1 MSQASSARLTDRR
14 LSARHGP
21 AVTGGMR
28 LTLLNA
34 FELVCNGTPVAV
46 PMSAQRLLSFLA
58 LHPRPLLRPF
68 VAGML
73 WPETSDV
80 RAHASLRSALWRL
93 HRLGYRL
100 VEANG
105 SRLLLGAEVEVD
117 LRASEAFAR
126 RVLDE
131 TDAEVVGADPSLL
144 FDDLLPDWYEDWV
157 LLERERFRQLRLRAL
172 DTLCQRLMGA
182 GRLGAAV
189 DVGLAALAA
198 EPLRESAHRALV
210 RIHLVEGNAGEALRQ
225 YRLCRRL
232 LGEQLGIGP
241 SEQMEQLVGSVTTPE
256 TIA

>member
-1 MSQASSARLTDRR
+1 VSQSSPARSTDRR
-14 LSARHGP
+14 WSVKRSAITAG
-21 AVTGGMR
+21 R

-34 FELVCNGTPVAV
+34 FELVCDGTHVAL
-46 PMSAQRLLSFLA
+46 PMSAQRLLAFLA
-58 LHPRPLLRPF
+58 LHPRQLLRPF
-68 VAGML
+68 VAGTL
-73 WPETSDV
+73 WPETTDE

-93 HRLGYRL
+93 HRFGYRL

-105 SRLLLGAEVEVD
+105 SRLRLGAAVELD
-117 LRASEAFAR
+117 LRDAEAFAR

-131 TDAEVVGADPSLL
+131 TDTDVVGADPSLL

-172 DTLCQRLMGA
+172 DTLCQRLMCA
-182 GRLGAAV
+182 GRLGDAS

-210 RIHLVEGNAGEALRQ
+210 RIHLAEGNTGEALRQ

-232 LGEQLGIGP
+232 LGEQLGIQP
-241 SEQMEQLVGSVTTPE
+241 SEQMEQLVGSVMTPE
-256 TIA
+256 TVA